1 MHTKYALVNVCI
13 ICIHSRI
20 LEYAI
25 NRGETRIYV
34 LTVSPGDII
43 VSKDVTT
50 HNQLKDSSRST

>member
-1 MHTKYALVNVCI
+1 MHNMHTLA
-13 ICIHSRI
+13 RI